1 MTDYQI
7 LRAAVR
13 AYPKTDLA
21 SPALTRR
28 NRIKYIEAR
37 LKLGDRALAKG
48 GAFTRKLTVLV

>member
-13 AYPKTDLA
+13 AYPRTDWAPRDLI
-21 SPALTRR
+21 RR
-28 NRIKYIEAR
+28 NRVKYIEAR